1 MSTNWEVTS
10 TITNLRAE
18 QITKPGTAFRHQQ
31 YTYRT
36 LGIHISNGGMGQVY
50 ALERRNEEDG
60 SVEPVV
66 GKVFLPNYLV
76 QLRTDEITR
85 RDHHAN
91 LAAMARV
98 SSLEHPNVLP
108 TYLSTPI
115 ADNYLFITPRMG
127 MTLLEAIQRHQLTP
141 RTRTKLLMQALE
153 GLDCLH
159 SARIVHRD
167 FTLRNILV
175 DAGANVAYLFDFDL
189 SVSLDEVGG
198 TSYRN
203 YYRGRIFGS
212 PGWSVAPETI
222 DQGLLDAN
230 ISCALDIYAIGAAL
244 HGLFTDEMLYGASD
258 DMWAL
263 LLRIADGVVVQ
274 GRSSVHYPDVVPMV
288 LRPVIEACLERDPA
302 QRLQTVQ
309 TVIQKL
315 RGILRELPDD
325 APYHR
330 RSSIMSAQPIAAE
343 SVASRA
349 SDPSIT
355 AHVVE
360 GAAEAVW
367 TWGYQIERALGRVRG
382 HPIFLAVPRADQIA
396 NGQFADANQF
406 PKLVTVI
413 DLTKMADPR
422 GFVEAWQQY
431 YWPVLRK
438 VRQGMMTSLHKVI
451 YDSNTSSLLLFS
463 EYVDE
468 PRFGERIADVDLPI
482 DGALALGFLV
492 AKQVAPLHEHGMAHN
507 NVHLGALLFK
517 GVPANQQVLP
527 AMIGLV
533 EPAMGA
539 EYMANDVRALAGMIL
554 KWMLP
559 SRIGQLHLRIKP
571 MFEAQRLKLTSWAY
585 DRQVRAPTVADLIA
599 TISDALALVD
609 FNFSVLRDSGG
620 DLVEYCILIV
630 SFRLYHILWPAA
642 PGAQMG

>member
-1 MSTNWEVTS
+1 MSTNWEETS
-10 TITNLRAE
+10 TISNLRAE
-18 QITKPGTAFRHQQ
+18 QLAKPATVFRHQRHL
-31 YTYRT
+31 YRT
-36 LGIHISNGGMGQVY
+36 LGQHISNGGMGQVY
-50 ALERRNEEDG
+50 ALERRFDDDG
-60 SVEPVV
+60 SIEAVV

-98 SSLEHPNVLP
+98 SALEHPNILP
-108 TYLSTPI
+108 TYLSTAI
-115 ADNYLFITPRMG
+115 ADNYLFVTPRMG

-159 SARIVHRD
+159 NARLVHRD

-189 SVSLDEVGG
+189 AVSLDELGS
-198 TSYRN
+198 TTYRN

-212 PGWSVAPETI
+212 PGWSVPPETI
-222 DQGLLDAN
+222 DQGLLDAV
-230 ISCALDIYAIGAAL
+230 ISSALDIYAIGAAL

-288 LRPVIEACLERDPA
+288 LRPIIEACLERDPNL
-302 QRLQTVQ
+302 RLPSVQ
-309 TVIQKL
+309 TVVQQL

-325 APYHR
+325 APYHKK
-330 RSSIMSAQPIAAE
+330 SNIHSAVQAPAAR
-343 SVASRA
+343 VADNSN
-349 SDPSIT
+349 DPSIT
-355 AHVVE
+355 ETVVE
-360 GAAEAVW
+360 GAVEAVW

-382 HPIFLAVPRADQIA
+382 HPIYLAVPRADQIA

-413 DLTKMADPR
+413 DLAKMPDPR

-438 VRQGMMTSLHKVI
+438 VRQGMLTSLHKVI

-507 NVHLGALLFK
+507 NIHLGALLFK

-539 EYMANDVRALAGMIL
+539 EFMANDTRALAGMML

-585 DRQVRAPTVADLIA
+585 DRQVRAPSIA
-599 TISDALALVD
+599 ELLAVISDALALVD

-630 SFRLYHILWPAA
+630 SFRLYYVLWPTPPA
-642 PGAQMG
+642 G

>member
-1 MSTNWEVTS
+1 MSTNWEETS
-10 TITNLRAE
+10 TISSLRAE
-18 QITKPGTAFRHQQ
+18 MLTKPGAVFRHHRHV
-31 YTYRT
+31 YRT
-36 LGIHISNGGMGQVY
+36 LGVHISNGGMGQVY
-50 ALERRNEEDG
+50 ALERRSDDDG
-60 SVEPVV
+60 SVEQVV

-98 SSLEHPNVLP
+98 SALEHPNVLP
-108 TYLSTPI
+108 TYLSTAI
-115 ADNYLFITPRMG
+115 ADNYLFVTPRMG

-159 SARIVHRD
+159 NARLVHRD

-175 DAGANVAYLFDFDL
+175 DNGANVAYLFDFDL
-189 SVSLDEVGG
+189 AVSLDELG
-198 TSYRN
+198 TTTYRN

-212 PGWSVAPETI
+212 PGWSVPPETI
-222 DQGLLDAN
+222 DQGLLDAV
-230 ISCALDIYAIGAAL
+230 ISSSLDIYAIGAAL

-274 GRSSVHYPDVVPMV
+274 GRSTVHYPDVVPTV
-288 LRPVIEACLERDPA
+288 LRPIIEACLERDPNL
-302 QRLQTVQ
+302 RLPSVQ
-309 TVIQKL
+309 TVVQQL
-315 RGILRELPDD
+315 RGVLRELPDD
-325 APYHR
+325 APYHK
-330 RSSIMSAQPIAAE
+330 RSNIHAVQPTPAA
-343 SVASRA
+343 SVADGA
-349 SDPSIT
+349 NDPSIT

-360 GAAEAVW
+360 GAVEAVW
-367 TWGYQIERALGRVRG
+367 TWGYQIERSLGRVRG
-382 HPIFLAVPRADQIA
+382 HPIYLAVPRADQVA
-396 NGQFADANQF
+396 SGQFAEANQF

-413 DLTKMADPR
+413 DLAKMSDPR

-438 VRQGMMTSLHKVI
+438 VRQGMLTSLHKVI

-492 AKQVAPLHEHGMAHN
+492 ARQVAPLHEHGMAHN
-507 NVHLGALLFK
+507 NIHLGSLLFK

-533 EPAMGA
+533 EPAMGP
-539 EYMANDVRALAGMIL
+539 EYMANDTRALAGMLL

-585 DRQVRAPTVADLIA
+585 DRQVRSPSIDELIA
-599 TISDALALVD
+599 VISDALALVD

-630 SFRLYHILWPAA
+630 SFRLYHTLWPPTPPAR
-642 PGAQMG
+642 

>member
-1 MSTNWEVTS
+1 MSTNWEETS
-10 TITNLRAE
+10 AISSLRAE
-18 QITKPGTAFRHQQ
+18 QLAKPGTVFRHQRHL
-31 YTYRT
+31 YRT
-36 LGIHISNGGMGQVY
+36 LGQHISNGGMGQVY
-50 ALERRNEEDG
+50 ALERRFDDDG
-60 SVEPVV
+60 SLEQVV

-98 SSLEHPNVLP
+98 SALEHPNILP
-108 TYLSTPI
+108 TYLSTAI

-159 SARIVHRD
+159 NARLVHRD

-175 DAGANVAYLFDFDL
+175 DNGANVAYLFDFDL
-189 SVSLDEVGG
+189 SVSLDEIG
-198 TSYRN
+198 TTTYRN

-212 PGWSVAPETI
+212 PGWSVPPETI
-222 DQGLLDAN
+222 DQGLLDAQ
-230 ISCALDIYAIGAAL
+230 IATSLDIYAIGAAL
-244 HGLFTDEMLYGASD
+244 HGLFTDEMLYGPSD

-274 GRSSVHYPDVVPMV
+274 GRSSVHYPDVVPLV
-288 LRPVIEACLERDPA
+288 LRPIIEACLERDPNL
-302 QRLQTVQ
+302 RLPSVQ
-309 TVIQKL
+309 TVVQQL
-315 RGILRELPDD
+315 RGVLRELPDD
-325 APYHR
+325 APYHKK
-330 RSSIMSAQPIAAE
+330 SNVHAVQPAPAAR
-343 SVASRA
+343 VADGS

-355 AHVVE
+355 ENVVE
-360 GAAEAVW
+360 SAVEAVW

-382 HPIFLAVPRADQIA
+382 HPIYLAVPRADQLA

-413 DLTKMADPR
+413 DLAKMPDPR

-438 VRQGMMTSLHKVI
+438 VRQGMLTSLHKVI

-468 PRFGERIADVDLPI
+468 PRFGDRIADVDLPI

-492 AKQVAPLHEHGMAHN
+492 ARQVAPLHEHGMAHN
-507 NVHLGALLFK
+507 NIHLGALLFK
-517 GVPANQQVLP
+517 GVPANNQVLP

-539 EYMANDVRALAGMIL
+539 EFMANDVRALAGMLL

-585 DRQVRAPTVADLIA
+585 DRNVRAPSIEELIA
-599 TISDALALVD
+599 VISDALALVD

-630 SFRLYHILWPAA
+630 SFRLYYTLWPHPPAT
-642 PGAQMG
+642 

>member
-1 MSTNWEVTS
+1 MSTNWEETS
-10 TITNLRAE
+10 TISGLRAE
-18 QITKPGTAFRHQQ
+18 QMAKPGTVFRHQHHL
-31 YTYRT
+31 YRT
-36 LGIHISNGGMGQVY
+36 LGQHISNGGMGQVY
-50 ALERRNEEDG
+50 ALERRFDDDG
-60 SVEPVV
+60 SLEQVV

-76 QLRTDEITR
+76 QLRTDEVTR

-91 LAAMARV
+91 LAAMALV
-98 SSLEHPNVLP
+98 SALEHPNILP
-108 TYLSTPI
+108 TYLSTAI
-115 ADNYLFITPRMG
+115 ADNYLFVTPRMG

-159 SARIVHRD
+159 NARLVHRD

-175 DAGANVAYLFDFDL
+175 DNGANVAYLFDFDL
-189 SVSLDEVGG
+189 AVSLDELG
-198 TSYRN
+198 TATYRN

-212 PGWSVAPETI
+212 PGWSVPPETI
-222 DQGLLDAN
+222 DQGLLDAQ
-230 ISCALDIYAIGAAL
+230 ISSALDIYAIGAAL

-274 GRSSVHYPDVVPMV
+274 GRSSVHYPDVVPLV
-288 LRPVIEACLERDPA
+288 LRPIIEACLERDPNL
-302 QRLQTVQ
+302 RLPSVQ
-309 TVIQKL
+309 TVIQRL
-315 RGILRELPDD
+315 RGVLRELPDD
-325 APYHR
+325 APYHKK
-330 RSSIMSAQPIAAE
+330 SNLHAVQPAPAAL
-343 SVASRA
+343 VADGS

-360 GAAEAVW
+360 SAVEAVW
-367 TWGYQIERALGRVRG
+367 TWGYQIERSLGRVRG
-382 HPIFLAVPRADQIA
+382 HPIYLAVPRVDQLA

-413 DLTKMADPR
+413 DLAKMPDPR

-438 VRQGMMTSLHKVI
+438 VRQGMLTSLHKVI

-492 AKQVAPLHEHGMAHN
+492 ARQVAPLHEHGMAHN
-507 NVHLGALLFK
+507 NIHLGALLFK
-517 GVPANQQVLP
+517 GVPGNQQVLP

-539 EYMANDVRALAGMIL
+539 EFMANDVRTLAGMML

-585 DRQVRAPTVADLIA
+585 DRQVRAPSIEELIA
-599 TISDALALVD
+599 VISDALALVD

-630 SFRLYHILWPAA
+630 SFRLYHTLWPNA
-642 PGAQMG
+642 PAG

>member
-1 MSTNWEVTS
+1 MTTNWEETS
-10 TITNLRAE
+10 AIPSLRAE
-18 QITKPGTAFRHQQ
+18 QLAKPGTVFRHQHHL
-31 YTYRT
+31 YRT
-36 LGIHISNGGMGQVY
+36 LGQHISNGGMGQIY
-50 ALERRNEEDG
+50 ALERRFDDDG
-60 SVEPVV
+60 SIEAVV

-98 SSLEHPNVLP
+98 SALEHPNILP
-108 TYLSTPI
+108 TYLSTAI
-115 ADNYLFITPRMG
+115 ADNYLFVTPRMG

-159 SARIVHRD
+159 NARLIHRD

-189 SVSLDEVGG
+189 SVSLEDLG
-198 TSYRN
+198 TTTYRN

-212 PGWSVAPETI
+212 PGWSVPPETI
-222 DQGLLDAN
+222 DQGLLDAA
-230 ISCALDIYAIGAAL
+230 ISNSLDIYAIGAAL
-244 HGLFTDEMLYGASD
+244 HGLFTDEMLYGVTD

-288 LRPVIEACLERDPA
+288 LRPIIEACLERDPNL
-302 QRLQTVQ
+302 RLPSVQ
-309 TVIQKL
+309 TVVQQL
-315 RGILRELPDD
+315 RGVLRELPDD
-325 APYHR
+325 APYHKK
-330 RSSIMSAQPIAAE
+330 SNIHSAVQAPAAR
-343 SVASRA
+343 VADNA
-349 SDPSIT
+349 GDPSIT
-355 AHVVE
+355 ETVVE
-360 GAAEAVW
+360 GAVEAVW

-382 HPIFLAVPRADQIA
+382 HPIYLAVPRADQIA

-438 VRQGMMTSLHKVI
+438 VRQGMLTSLHKVI

-507 NVHLGALLFK
+507 NIHLGALLFK

-533 EPAMGA
+533 EPEMGA
-539 EYMANDVRALAGMIL
+539 EYMANDTRALAGMML

-585 DRQVRAPTVADLIA
+585 DRQVRAPTVVELIA
-599 TISDALALVD
+599 VISDALALVD

-630 SFRLYHILWPAA
+630 SFRLYYVLWPTA
-642 PGAQMG
+642 PVG

>member
-1 MSTNWEVTS
+1 MSTSWEETS
-10 TITNLRAE
+10 TISNLRAE
-18 QITKPGTAFRHQQ
+18 QMAKPGTVFRHQRHL
-31 YTYRT
+31 YRT
-36 LGIHISNGGMGQVY
+36 LGQHISNGGMGQVY
-50 ALERRNEEDG
+50 ALERRFDDDG
-60 SVEPVV
+60 SIEAVV

-76 QLRTDEITR
+76 QLRTDEVTR

-98 SSLEHPNVLP
+98 SALEHPNILP
-108 TYLSTPI
+108 TYLSTAI
-115 ADNYLFITPRMG
+115 SDNYLFITPRMG

-159 SARIVHRD
+159 NARLVHRD

-189 SVSLDEVGG
+189 SMSLDELG
-198 TSYRN
+198 TTTYRN

-212 PGWSVAPETI
+212 PGWSVPPETI
-222 DQGLLDAN
+222 DQGLLDAV
-230 ISCALDIYAIGAAL
+230 ISSALDIYAIGAAL

-288 LRPVIEACLERDPA
+288 LRPIIEACLERDPNL
-302 QRLQTVQ
+302 RLPSVQ
-309 TVIQKL
+309 TVVQQL
-315 RGILRELPDD
+315 RGVLRELPDD
-325 APYHR
+325 APYHKK
-330 RSSIMSAQPIAAE
+330 SNVHSVVPAPAAH
-343 SVASRA
+343 VADKA
-349 SDPSIT
+349 NDPSIT
-355 AHVVE
+355 EHVVE
-360 GAAEAVW
+360 SAVEAVW
-367 TWGYQIERALGRVRG
+367 TWGYQIERSLGRVRG
-382 HPIFLAVPRADQIA
+382 HPIYLAVPRADQLA

-413 DLTKMADPR
+413 DLAKMPDPR

-438 VRQGMMTSLHKVI
+438 VRQGMLTSLHKVI

-468 PRFGERIADVDLPI
+468 PRFGERIADLDLPI

-507 NVHLGALLFK
+507 NIHLGALLFK

-539 EYMANDVRALAGMIL
+539 EFMANDVRALAGMML

-585 DRQVRAPTVADLIA
+585 DRQVRAPSVDELIA
-599 TISDALALVD
+599 VISDALALVD

-630 SFRLYHILWPAA
+630 SFRLYYTLWPNAA
-642 PGAQMG
+642 TG